1 MGPGST
7 YDVFF
12 SYSGVDKAE
21 VELLATRLQREA
33 GLLPFLDKWH
43 LVPGE
48 PWQPELERAI
58 EQSSTAAIFFG
69 PQGRGARHIEEM
81 QVLLDKAA
89 RSRNDFR
96 SPSRGQSREC
106 RANQAA
112 ERRHALPSSARSKPA
127 ARHRRYKR
135 PGDSFQESRELTKTL
150 GFPEAIFCG
159 HLSAYNRNSG

>member
-1 MGPGST
+1 MEPGST

-12 SYSGVDKAE
+12 SYSGVDNAE

-69 PQGRGARHIEEM
+69 PQGRGSLAH
-81 QVLLDKAA
+81 
-89 RSRNDFR
+89 
-96 SPSRGQSREC
+96 
-106 RANQAA
+106 
-112 ERRHALPSSARSKPA
+112 
-127 ARHRRYKR
+127 
-135 PGDSFQESRELTKTL
+135 
-150 GFPEAIFCG
+150 
-159 HLSAYNRNSG
+159 

>member
-12 SYSGVDKAE
+12 SYNGVDKAE

-58 EQSSTAAIFFG
+58 EQSSTAANFLRPTG
-69 PQGRGARHIEEM
+69 QGSLAH
-81 QVLLDKAA
+81 
-89 RSRNDFR
+89 
-96 SPSRGQSREC
+96 
-106 RANQAA
+106 
-112 ERRHALPSSARSKPA
+112 
-127 ARHRRYKR
+127 
-135 PGDSFQESRELTKTL
+135 
-150 GFPEAIFCG
+150 
-159 HLSAYNRNSG
+159 